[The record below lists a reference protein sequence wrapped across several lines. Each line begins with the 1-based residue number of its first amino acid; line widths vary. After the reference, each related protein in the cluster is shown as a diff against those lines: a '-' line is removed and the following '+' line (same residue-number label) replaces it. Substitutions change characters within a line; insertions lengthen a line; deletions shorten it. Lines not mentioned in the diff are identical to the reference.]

1 MNKLLIQHQLEESRP
16 IRTYKAKIVIKLLN
30 DNQTLPANERASQV
44 QVLRE
49 ASRMTDELV
58 QKVMATI
65 KHDRTAFCRDQ
76 CWLYQ
81 IREERINKIIKQ
93 LNR

>member
-1 MNKLLIQHQLEESRP
+1 MNNLIIQHQLEESRP
-16 IRTYKAKIVIKLLN
+16 IRTYKAKIVIKLLK

-49 ASRMTDELV
+49 ASQMTDELV

-65 KHDRTAFCRDQ
+65 KHDRTAFCRDR

-81 IREERINKIIKQ
+81 IREDRISKAIKQ

>member
-65 KHDRTAFCRDQ
+65 KHVRTAFCRDQ